1 MDIWQEVFGKI
12 KASGVIG
19 SMPDVDEMSKIFKL
33 ELDVMESSLQNMS
46 NSELESEKK
55 RQIKSEDLINSRPGA
70 MAMSQKRNILT
81 CTAEKKRKS
90 HVYSAGDEEETRYR
104 NAILA
109 KEISE
114 QMKLA
119 KEWSAALSRA
129 NTTGRHTFWI
139 KSFG

>member
-70 MAMSQKRNILT
+70 MAMSQKKIRMFT
-81 CTAEKKRKS
+81 K
-90 HVYSAGDEEETRYR
+90 YSRMYIDKIDHEIQTRS
-104 NAILA
+104 N
-109 KEISE
+109 
-114 QMKLA
+114 
-119 KEWSAALSRA
+119 
-129 NTTGRHTFWI
+129 
-139 KSFG
+139 